1 MIIVVEEKFF
11 KEDTMGNKM
20 FLRILIDEKGEKQ
33 TANIHL
39 KLLSENQYRHIGTY
53 YFDDSSIYVRRESDK
68 HFHRKTKSYGFNHE
82 LINDP
87 YLNIK
92 WIVADIDGE
101 RYRFPKSTLKE
112 FGTFL
117 QFKNQ
122 GFELQRFLRF
132 DLIKPFK
139 QTTNQQNSTD
149 ENMS

>member
-1 MIIVVEEKFF
+1 M
-11 KEDTMGNKM
+11 
-20 FLRILIDEKGEKQ
+20 
-33 TANIHL
+33 
-39 KLLSENQYRHIGTY
+39 
-53 YFDDSSIYVRRESDK
+53 
-68 HFHRKTKSYGFNHE
+68 
-82 LINDP
+82 NDP
-87 YLNIK
+87 YLDIK
-92 WIVADIDGE
+92 WIIADIDGE

-139 QTTNQQNSTD
+139 QTTNQQNSSD